1 MIGTLRLIQSAL
13 CMLRRKRLTLL
24 SPLPSMNVDSITGI
38 KKTGRGECLVGK
50 LMRWLEC
57 NECIVLGEKQSEQ
70 VEKKPF
76 GNVDL
81 KLRKWLGNRIADP

>member
-1 MIGTLRLIQSAL
+1 
-13 CMLRRKRLTLL
+13 
-24 SPLPSMNVDSITGI
+24 
-38 KKTGRGECLVGK
+38 
-50 LMRWLEC
+50 MRWLEY

-70 VEKKPF
+70 VEKPF